1 MDYKD
6 AGVDIAAG
14 NRAVELMSGAMR
26 RTYTPHVL
34 AGVGAF
40 GGLFSARAFAD
51 LADPVL
57 VASTDGVG
65 TKTKVAVAAGR
76 FGGLGADIVHHCV
89 NDLLVQGA
97 RPLFFL
103 DYIAM
108 GVLIPERVAEV
119 VTGAAQ
125 ACQKLGVALLGGET
139 AEMPGVYL
147 PGELDLVGTLIGV
160 VERSNIVDGH
170 ALEAGNVLIGLPS
183 SGLHTNGFSLARKVL
198 EGLDFDEARADLNGR
213 TLFDAL
219 LEPHREYLGAYKA
232 LQGAGLEVRG
242 MAHITGGGL
251 VENLP
256 RVFPAGL
263 GARLERSSWPVPAMF
278 QLIVQRSGV
287 NVTEAHRALNMG
299 IGFVFML
306 PAAQLEQALGVLEA
320 VGETSYKIGVVRAGE
335 GVVLE

>member
-6 AGVDIAAG
+6 AGVDIALG
-14 NRAVELMSGAMR
+14 NRAVELMKGAVG

-40 GGLFSARAFAD
+40 GGLFSARAFAN

-65 TKTKVAVAAGR
+65 TKTKLAVAAGR
-76 FGGLGADIVHHCV
+76 FGGLGADIVHHCT

-108 GVLIPERVAEV
+108 GKLIPERVAEV

-147 PGELDLVGTLIGV
+147 EGELDLVGTLIGV
-160 VERSNIVDGH
+160 VDRESIVDGH
-170 ALEAGNVLIGLPS
+170 ALEAGDVLIGLPS

-198 EGLDFDEARADLNGR
+198 EGLDFDEARADLNER
-213 TLFDAL
+213 TLFEAL
-219 LEPHREYLGAYKA
+219 LEPHREYLGVYKA
-232 LQGAGLEVRG
+232 LQDAGLEVRG

-251 VENLP
+251 IENLP

-263 GARLERSSWPVPAMF
+263 GARLERSSWPVPPLF

-306 PAAQLEQALGVLEA
+306 PASQLKEAFKALETA
-320 VGETSYKIGVVRAGE
+320 GETPYTIGVVQAGE